1 MKVVAVGRTRQAV
14 GIPNRLL
21 RFAQTEI
28 LLMADRNSLTDDAL
42 KTGEWKL
49 LAATVREFENAC
61 MQGDGTRNFDEYLPA
76 EDDPLR
82 QPVLVELIKVDQE
95 LSWNSPPGKSL
106 ESYLQA
112 WPELAAR
119 PSLVA
124 DLLRA
129 EFLVRTV
136 FDAPP
141 NQDEIASRFP
151 DLADQIDLEEILEE
165 AEVESAEKGVDAR
178 ETRSYRT
185 PDLPTPMTPTTISG
199 TTPQGFQVG
208 QTVAGRYEILEV
220 LGQGA
225 WAPFIEPTTESLTVR
240 WPSRFLT
247 RFWAIT
253 SLHASRRKP
262 NSW

>member
-1 MKVVAVGRTRQAV
+1 
-14 GIPNRLL
+14 
-21 RFAQTEI
+21 
-28 LLMADRNSLTDDAL
+28 
-42 KTGEWKL
+42 
-49 LAATVREFENAC
+49 

-220 LGQGA
+220 LGQGGMG
-225 WAPFIEPTTESLTVR
+225 TVYR
-240 WPSRFLT
+240 AHDGEFDSEVAIKVPHAVLGDNVFARLKEEAKFLVE
-247 RFWAIT
+247 A
-253 SLHASRRKP
+253 ASFQRL
-262 NSW
+262 SHL